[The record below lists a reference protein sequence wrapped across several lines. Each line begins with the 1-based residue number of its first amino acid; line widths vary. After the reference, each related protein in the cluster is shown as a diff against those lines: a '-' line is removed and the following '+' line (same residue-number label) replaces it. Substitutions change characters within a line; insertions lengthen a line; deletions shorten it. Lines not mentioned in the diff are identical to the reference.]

1 MPTLKSFT
9 CNVQGNVVDQ
19 AKQAGYHAYYANGVT
34 AIEVKAL
41 NARAA
46 RSIAQHFGKVLHVFE

>member
-1 MPTLKSFT
+1 MSTLKSFT

-19 AKQAGYHAYYANGVT
+19 AKQAYHAYYANGVT
-34 AIEVKAL
+34 AIEIKAL

-46 RSIAQHFGKVLHVFE
+46 RALAQHFGKVLYVFE